1 VLESLA
7 VGALSLFAGAV
18 TAGLPGM
25 GEVLGFGGSVR
36 APRVPQ
42 AASSEVSSR
51 IDSKWCRMALSKNGK
66 W

>member
-7 VGALSLFAGAV
+7 AAAPLLFAGAA
-18 TAGLPGM
+18 TAGLPEAAG
-25 GEVLGFGGSVR
+25 LFGFGGSVR
-36 APRVPQ
+36 PPRVPQ

-51 IDSKWCRMALSKNGK
+51 IDRKRCRMALSKNGK